1 MNLLVPILLGLAMI
15 LLVVG
20 LGVDRNGAMAREL
33 GARLRRI
40 APERETEGPDL
51 ERDRRLS
58 PIPWLDQSLRRVR
71 MGERLEML
79 LYQAGVGLRAGT
91 LIMMCV
97 MFAAGGYLLGVTVF
111 HRVFPGLVGL
121 AACGPMPLMWVLSK
135 KRDRMKAFARE
146 FPDALDLL
154 VTAIRAGLSFT
165 AAMQIV
171 ADEAP
176 EPVRGEF
183 AVTVEEQ
190 ALGLDPREALM
201 NLTKRVDVLDLRFF
215 ATAVLLQ
222 RETGGNLAEVL
233 ANTSALIR
241 DRFRVLGDI
250 ATFTAQGKITGTILV
265 CLPIFICVFMFVI
278 TPGFFR
284 PMIETP
290 EGRMALWIAAGMQV
304 TGILAVRKIVSIR
317 V

>member
-1 MNLLVPILLGLAMI
+1 MTLVFICFIALAVVLLVLGI
-15 LLVVG
+15 G
-20 LGVDRNGAMAREL
+20 LERGGAAAREL
-33 GARLRRI
+33 SERLRSI
-40 APERETEGPDL
+40 APHREGPGREL

-58 PIPWLDQSLRRVR
+58 VIPWLDRTLRGIRL
-71 MGERLEML
+71 GERLEML
-79 LYQAGVGLRAGT
+79 LYQAGVSLRAGT
-91 LIMMCV
+91 LILLCV
-97 MFAAGGYLLGVTVF
+97 VFAGGGYILGLALA
-111 HRVFPGLVGL
+111 HRLFPAIVGF
-121 AACGPMPLMWVLSK
+121 AACGPLPLLYVMSR
-135 KRDRMKAFARE
+135 KRGRMRAFARE

-154 VTAIRAGLSFT
+154 VTALRAGLSFT

-190 ALGLDPREALM
+190 ALGLDAREALLH
-201 NLTKRVDVLDLRFF
+201 LTRRVDVLDLRFF

-250 ATFTAQGKITGTILV
+250 QTYTAQGKITGMILV
-265 CLPIFICVFMFVI
+265 CLPIFVCIFMVVL
-278 TPGFFR
+278 TPNFFG
-284 PMIETP
+284 PMLDSDT
-290 EGRMALWIAAGMQV
+290 GRFALWLAAGMQV
-304 TGILAVRKIVSIR
+304 AGILAVRKIVNIR

>member
-1 MNLLVPILLGLAMI
+1 MILIFIILIAAAVA

-20 LGVDRNGAMAREL
+20 VGVQRGGAVAREL
-33 GARLRRI
+33 GERMRRMAPQADAPLR
-40 APERETEGPDL
+40 EV

-58 PIPWLDQSLRRVR
+58 VIPWMDQALRNVRV
-71 MGERLEML
+71 GERLEML
-79 LYQAGVGLRAGT
+79 LYQAGIGLRAGS
-91 LIMMCV
+91 LILLCV
-97 MFAAGGYLLGVTVF
+97 LFAVGGYIIGLAF
-111 HRVFPGLVGL
+111 SHRIFTAIVGL
-121 AACGPMPLMWVLSK
+121 AACAPMPVLYVMQK
-135 KRDRMKAFARE
+135 KSQRMRAFARE

-154 VTAIRAGLSFT
+154 VTALRAGLSFT

-190 ALGLDPREALM
+190 ALGLDPREALL
-201 NLTKRVDVLDLRFF
+201 NLTRRVDVLDLRFF

-233 ANTSALIR
+233 QNTSELIR

-250 ATFTAQGKITGTILV
+250 ATYTAQGKITGMILV
-265 CLPIFICVFMFVI
+265 SLPIFITLFMLVL
-278 TPGFFR
+278 TPNFFK
-284 PMIETP
+284 PMLDSDS
-290 EGRMALWIAAGMQV
+290 GRFALWLAAGMQ
-304 TGILAVRKIVSIR
+304 TAGILAVRKIVNIR

>member
-1 MNLLVPILLGLAMI
+1 
-15 LLVVG
+15 
-20 LGVDRNGAMAREL
+20 
-33 GARLRRI
+33 
-40 APERETEGPDL
+40 
-51 ERDRRLS
+51 
-58 PIPWLDQSLRRVR
+58 
-71 MGERLEML
+71 ML

-91 LIMMCV
+91 LIMLCV
-97 MFAAGGYLLGVTVF
+97 IFAAGGYLVGLALF
-111 HRVFPGLVGL
+111 HRVFPAIVGL
-121 AACGPMPLMWVLSK
+121 AVCGPLPLMWVQGK
-135 KRDRMKAFARE
+135 KRERMRAFARE

-154 VTAIRAGLSFT
+154 VTALRAGLSFT

-201 NLTKRVDVLDLRFF
+201 NLTRRVDVLDLRFF

-233 ANTSALIR
+233 ANTSELIR

-250 ATFTAQGKITGTILV
+250 MTFTAQGKITGGILV

-278 TPGFFR
+278 TPGFFK

-290 EGRMALWIAAGMQV
+290 EGRMALWIAGGMQLA
-304 TGILAVRKIVSIR
+304 GILAVRKIVSIR

>member
-1 MNLLVPILLGLAMI
+1 MTLLFPILIAAAVVV
-15 LLVVG
+15 LVIGV
-20 LGVDRNGAMAREL
+20 GVDRGGVVAREL
-33 GARLRRI
+33 GERLRRI
-40 APERETEGPDL
+40 APQAEGPQREL

-58 PIPWLDQSLRRVR
+58 VIPWLDRMLRGIRL
-71 MGERLEML
+71 GERLEML
-79 LYQAGVGLRAGT
+79 LYQAGVGLRAGS
-91 LIMMCV
+91 LILLCV
-97 MFAAGGYLLGVTVF
+97 LFAGRGYMVGLGVFHRLFPALVGFAAG
-111 HRVFPGLVGL
+111 
-121 AACGPMPLMWVLSK
+121 APLPVLYVLSRK
-135 KRDRMKAFARE
+135 AQRMRAFSRE

-154 VTAIRAGLSFT
+154 VTALRAGLSFS

-190 ALGLDPREALM
+190 ALGLDPREALL
-201 NLTKRVDVLDLRFF
+201 NLTRRVDVLDLRFF

-250 ATFTAQGKITGTILV
+250 QTYTAQGKITGMILV
-265 CLPIFICVFMFVI
+265 SLPIFICVFMLVL
-278 TPGFFR
+278 TPDFFK
-284 PMIETP
+284 PMLDSDS
-290 EGRMALWIAAGMQV
+290 GRFALWLAAGMQ
-304 TGILAVRKIVSIR
+304 TAGILAVRSIVNIR